1 MTSSLPLIITLGYV
15 AIAMVIGLRARGGRS
30 MSSLEEWGVAGRS
43 MGPVTLYLLIAAGSV
58 SAYTFM
64 GAPGWAYAK
73 GIPVFYVAI
82 YLAYLA
88 LVAWYF
94 GPKVWAFGERFGHVT
109 QASAIADRYQSPA
122 LGALAALVM
131 SVGSVA
137 YAVLQTI
144 GSAYILFVMSGGRIP
159 IWAGVILVLSCIA
172 VYLYASG
179 QRAIGK
185 TNAFQGVLMLIVA
198 WCIGLWATHSATG
211 SWSFGAVFARLQ
223 REHPEFL
230 TLPGASGDMSFAF
243 WTTSILVSMVSF
255 MPPVWTQ
262 WMSASS
268 ARTIRRSATWLPTYY
283 LVILPMV
290 VVGFI
295 GIFSL
300 PELARAD
307 TVALEYAMQ
316 HLPALLV
323 GLLGAG
329 TLAASMSSC
338 EPFLHSVALTCSR
351 DVLQPALKLSDRQA
365 GRLARWLLFPLMAL
379 VVAPLAISE
388 PGNLVMILLI
398 GLGFASQV
406 LPAFVGM
413 FLWPRATR
421 AGVAAG
427 ILAGF
432 VITVAF
438 TTLWPHPL
446 GIHAGFWGLL
456 VNLPLFVLVSRVTT
470 PTEAA
475 VVERFFRIA
484 APWRYRSVARRSSSL
499 TPAIAGAAP
508 VSARREEP

>member
-1 MTSSLPLIITLGYV
+1 MNSPWPLLITLTYV
-15 AIAMVIGLRARGGRS
+15 AIAMVIGLRARGARANRAD
-30 MSSLEEWGVAGRS
+30 MNSLEEWGVAGRS
-43 MGPVTLYLLIAAGSV
+43 MGPITLYLLIAAGSV

-64 GAPGWAYAK
+64 GAPGWAYSK
-73 GIPVFYVAI
+73 GVAVFYVAI

-94 GPKVWAFGERFGHVT
+94 GPKVWAFGEKFGHVT

-131 SVGSVA
+131 AIGSVA

-144 GSAYILFVMSGGRIP
+144 GSAYILFVMSGGLIP
-159 IWAGVILVLSCIA
+159 IWLGVVLVLGCIA

-179 QRAIGK
+179 QRAIGR

-198 WCIGLWATHSATG
+198 WAVGLWAVHSATG
-211 SWSFGAVFARLQ
+211 GLSFAGVFERIQAD
-223 REHPEFL
+223 HSEFL
-230 TLPGASGDMSFAF
+230 TLPGAGWDMSFSF
-243 WTTSILVSMVSF
+243 WTTSIIVSMFSF

-283 LVILPMV
+283 IVILPMV

-307 TVALEYAMQ
+307 TVVLEYAMQ
-316 HLPALLV
+316 HLPVVLV

-329 TLAASMSSC
+329 TLAASMSSS
-338 EPFLHSVALTCSR
+338 EPFIHSVSLSLSK
-351 DVLQPALKLSDRQA
+351 DVLQPVLKLSD
-365 GRLARWLLFPLMAL
+365 GVTGKLARLLILPIMFL
-379 VVAPLAISE
+379 VVAPLAIAE
-388 PGNLVMILLI
+388 PGSLVMILLV

-406 LPAFVGM
+406 LPAFIGM
-413 FLWPRATR
+413 FFWPRASR
-421 AGVAAG
+421 LGVMAG
-427 ILAGF
+427 IVVGF
-432 VITVAF
+432 LITVAF

-446 GIHAGFWGLL
+446 GVHAGFWGLML
-456 VNLPLFVLVSRVTT
+456 NLPVFVAVSLIT
-470 PTEAA
+470 PATRAE

-484 APWRYRSVARRSSSL
+484 APRGFTRL
-499 TPAIAGAAP
+499 G
-508 VSARREEP
+508 

>member
-1 MTSSLPLIITLGYV
+1 MSSPWPLLITLTYV
-15 AIAMVIGLRARGGRS
+15 AIAMVIGLRARAGRS
-30 MSSLEEWGVAGRS
+30 MNSLEEWGVAGRS

-64 GAPGWAYAK
+64 GAPGWAYSK
-73 GIPVFYVAI
+73 GVAVFYVAI

-94 GPKVWAFGERFGHVT
+94 GPKVWQFGEQFGHVT
-109 QASAIADRYQSPA
+109 QASAISDRYQSPA

-131 SVGSVA
+131 AIGSIA

-144 GSAYILFVMSGGRIP
+144 GSAYILFVMSGGLIP
-159 IWAGVILVLSCIA
+159 IWLGVVLVLACIA

-179 QRAIGK
+179 QRAIGR

-198 WCIGLWATHSATG
+198 WAVGLWAVHSATG
-211 SWSFGAVFARLQ
+211 GLSFAGVFERIQA
-223 REHPEFL
+223 EHSEFL
-230 TLPGASGDMSFAF
+230 TLPGAGGDMSFSF
-243 WTTSILVSMVSF
+243 WTTSIIVSMFSF

-283 LVILPMV
+283 IVILPMV

-307 TVALEYAMQ
+307 TVVLEYAMQ
-316 HLPALLV
+316 HLPVALV

-329 TLAASMSSC
+329 TLAASMSSS
-338 EPFLHSVALTCSR
+338 EPFIHSVSLSLSK
-351 DVLQPALKLSDRQA
+351 DVLQPVLKLSD
-365 GRLARWLLFPLMAL
+365 GVTGKLARLLILPIMFL
-379 VVAPLAISE
+379 VVAPLAIAE
-388 PGNLVMILLI
+388 PGSLVMILLV

-406 LPAFVGM
+406 LPAFIGM
-413 FLWPRATR
+413 FFWPRASR
-421 AGVAAG
+421 LGVMAG
-427 ILAGF
+427 IVAGF
-432 VITVAF
+432 LITVAF

-446 GIHAGFWGLL
+446 GIHAGFWGLML
-456 VNLPLFVLVSRVTT
+456 NLPMFVAVSLMT
-470 PTEAA
+470 PATHEE

-484 APWRYRSVARRSSSL
+484 APRGFTRLSL
-499 TPAIAGAAP
+499 
-508 VSARREEP
+508 

>member
-1 MTSSLPLIITLGYV
+1 MSSPWPLLITLTYV
-15 AIAMVIGLRARGGRS
+15 AIAMVIGLRARAGRS
-30 MSSLEEWGVAGRS
+30 MNSLEEWGVAGRS

-64 GAPGWAYAK
+64 GAPGWAYSK
-73 GIPVFYVAI
+73 GVAVFYVAI

-94 GPKVWAFGERFGHVT
+94 GPKVWQFGEQFGHVT
-109 QASAIADRYQSPA
+109 QASAISDRYQSPA

-131 SVGSVA
+131 AIGSIA

-144 GSAYILFVMSGGRIP
+144 GSAYILFVMSGGLIP
-159 IWAGVILVLSCIA
+159 IWLGVVLVLACIA

-179 QRAIGK
+179 QRAIGR

-198 WCIGLWATHSATG
+198 WAVGLWAVHSATG
-211 SWSFGAVFARLQ
+211 GLSFAGVFERIQA
-223 REHPEFL
+223 EHSEFL
-230 TLPGASGDMSFAF
+230 TLPGAGGDMSFSF
-243 WTTSILVSMVSF
+243 WTTSIIVSMFSF

-283 LVILPMV
+283 IVILPMV

-307 TVALEYAMQ
+307 TVVLEYAMQ
-316 HLPALLV
+316 HLPVALV

-329 TLAASMSSC
+329 TLAASMSSS
-338 EPFLHSVALTCSR
+338 EPFIHSVSLSLSK
-351 DVLQPALKLSDRQA
+351 DVLQPVLKLSD
-365 GRLARWLLFPLMAL
+365 GVTGKLARLLILPIMFL
-379 VVAPLAISE
+379 VVAPLAIAE
-388 PGNLVMILLI
+388 PGSLVMILLV

-406 LPAFVGM
+406 LPAFIGM
-413 FLWPRATR
+413 FFWPRASR
-421 AGVAAG
+421 LGVMAG
-427 ILAGF
+427 IVAGF
-432 VITVAF
+432 LITVAF

-446 GIHAGFWGLL
+446 GIHAGFWGLML
-456 VNLPLFVLVSRVTT
+456 NLPVFVAVSLMT
-470 PTEAA
+470 PATHEE

-484 APWRYRSVARRSSSL
+484 APRGFTRLSQ
-499 TPAIAGAAP
+499 
-508 VSARREEP
+508 

>member
-1 MTSSLPLIITLGYV
+1 MSSPWPLLITLTYV
-15 AIAMVIGLRARGGRS
+15 AIAMVIGLRARAGRS
-30 MSSLEEWGVAGRS
+30 MNSLEEWGVAGRS

-64 GAPGWAYAK
+64 GAPGWAYSK
-73 GIPVFYVAI
+73 GVAVFYVAI

-94 GPKVWAFGERFGHVT
+94 GPKVWQFGEQFGHVT
-109 QASAIADRYQSPA
+109 QASAISDRYQSPA

-131 SVGSVA
+131 AIGSIA

-144 GSAYILFVMSGGRIP
+144 GSAYILFVMSGGLIP
-159 IWAGVILVLSCIA
+159 IWLGVVLVLACIA

-179 QRAIGK
+179 QRAIGR

-198 WCIGLWATHSATG
+198 WAVGLWAVHSATG
-211 SWSFGAVFARLQ
+211 GLSFAGVFERIQA
-223 REHPEFL
+223 EHSEFL
-230 TLPGASGDMSFAF
+230 TLPGAGGDMSFSF
-243 WTTSILVSMVSF
+243 WTTSIIVSMFSF

-283 LVILPMV
+283 IVILPMV

-307 TVALEYAMQ
+307 TVVLEYAMQ
-316 HLPALLV
+316 HLPVALV

-329 TLAASMSSC
+329 TLAASMSSS
-338 EPFLHSVALTCSR
+338 EPFIHSVSLSLSK
-351 DVLQPALKLSDRQA
+351 DVLQPVLKLSD
-365 GRLARWLLFPLMAL
+365 GVTGKLARLLILPIMFL
-379 VVAPLAISE
+379 VVAPLAIAE
-388 PGNLVMILLI
+388 PGSLVMILLV
-398 GLGFASQV
+398 GLGFASQL
-406 LPAFVGM
+406 LPAFIGM
-413 FLWPRATR
+413 FFWPRASR
-421 AGVAAG
+421 LGVMAG
-427 ILAGF
+427 IVAGF
-432 VITVAF
+432 LITVAF

-446 GIHAGFWGLL
+446 GIHAGFWGLML
-456 VNLPLFVLVSRVTT
+456 NLPMFVAVSLMT
-470 PTEAA
+470 PATHEE

-484 APWRYRSVARRSSSL
+484 APRGFTRLSQ
-499 TPAIAGAAP
+499 
-508 VSARREEP
+508 

>member
-1 MTSSLPLIITLGYV
+1 MNSPWPLLITLTYV
-15 AIAMVIGLRARGGRS
+15 AIAMVIGLRARGVRANRAD
-30 MSSLEEWGVAGRS
+30 MNSLEEWGVAGRS

-73 GIPVFYVAI
+73 GVAVFYVAI

-94 GPKVWAFGERFGHVT
+94 GPKVWEFGEKFGHVT

-131 SVGSVA
+131 AIGSVA

-144 GSAYILFVMSGGRIP
+144 GSAYILFVMSGGLIP
-159 IWAGVILVLSCIA
+159 IWLGVVLVLACIA

-179 QRAIGK
+179 QRAIGR

-198 WCIGLWATHSATG
+198 WAVGLWAVHSATG
-211 SWSFGAVFARLQ
+211 GLSFAGVFERIQAD
-223 REHPEFL
+223 HGEFL
-230 TLPGASGDMSFAF
+230 TLPGAGGDMSFSF
-243 WTTSILVSMVSF
+243 WTTSIIVSMFSF

-283 LVILPMV
+283 IVILPMV

-295 GIFSL
+295 GIYSL

-316 HLPALLV
+316 YLPVVLV

-329 TLAASMSSC
+329 TLAASMSSS
-338 EPFLHSVALTCSR
+338 EPFIHSISLSLSK
-351 DVLQPALKLSDRQA
+351 DVLQPMLKLTD
-365 GRLARWLLFPLMAL
+365 GVTGKLARVLILPIMFL
-379 VVAPLAISE
+379 VVAPLAIAE
-388 PGNLVMILLI
+388 PGSLVMILLV

-406 LPAFVGM
+406 LPAFIGM
-413 FLWPRATR
+413 FFWPRASR
-421 AGVAAG
+421 LGVMAG
-427 ILAGF
+427 IVAGF
-432 VITVAF
+432 LITVSF

-446 GIHAGFWGLL
+446 GIHAGFWGLMI
-456 VNLPLFVLVSRVTT
+456 NLPVFIVVSLLT
-470 PTEAA
+470 PATNAD

-484 APWRYRSVARRSSSL
+484 APRGL
-499 TPAIAGAAP
+499 TRLGKQ
-508 VSARREEP
+508 SDQLS

>member
-1 MTSSLPLIITLGYV
+1 MSSPWPLLITLTYV
-15 AIAMVIGLRARGGRS
+15 AIAMVIGLRARAGRS
-30 MSSLEEWGVAGRS
+30 MNSLEEWGVAGRS

-64 GAPGWAYAK
+64 GAPGWAYSK
-73 GIPVFYVAI
+73 GVAVFYVAI

-94 GPKVWAFGERFGHVT
+94 GPKVWQFGEQFGHVT
-109 QASAIADRYQSPA
+109 QASAISDRYQSPA

-131 SVGSVA
+131 AIGSIA

-144 GSAYILFVMSGGRIP
+144 GSAYILFVMSGGLIP
-159 IWAGVILVLSCIA
+159 IWLGVVLVLACIA

-179 QRAIGK
+179 QRAIGR

-198 WCIGLWATHSATG
+198 WAVGLWAVHSATG
-211 SWSFGAVFARLQ
+211 GLSFAGVFERIQ
-223 REHPEFL
+223 TEHSEFL
-230 TLPGASGDMSFAF
+230 TLPGAGGDMSFSF
-243 WTTSILVSMVSF
+243 WTTSIIVSMFSF

-283 LVILPMV
+283 VVILPMV

-307 TVALEYAMQ
+307 TVVLEYAMQ
-316 HLPALLV
+316 HLPVVLV

-329 TLAASMSSC
+329 TLAASMSSS
-338 EPFLHSVALTCSR
+338 EPFIHSVSLSLSK
-351 DVLQPALKLSDRQA
+351 DVLQPVLKLSD
-365 GRLARWLLFPLMAL
+365 GVTGKLARLLILPIMFL
-379 VVAPLAISE
+379 VVAPLAIAE
-388 PGNLVMILLI
+388 PGSLVMILLV

-406 LPAFVGM
+406 LPAFIGM
-413 FLWPRATR
+413 FFWPRASR
-421 AGVAAG
+421 LGVMAG
-427 ILAGF
+427 IVVGF
-432 VITVAF
+432 LITTAF
-438 TTLWPHPL
+438 TTLWPHPM
-446 GIHAGFWGLL
+446 GIHAGFWGLML
-456 VNLPLFVLVSRVTT
+456 NLPIFVAVSLMT
-470 PTEAA
+470 PATHDE

-484 APWRYRSVARRSSSL
+484 APRGLTQLGKQDIPVNISTSRSR
-499 TPAIAGAAP
+499 
-508 VSARREEP
+508 